1 MNAPLRLGIAGL
13 GTVGCGVVDILQK
26 QRVMLSGRTRRELVV
41 TAVSA
46 RDKTRERGID
56 LQGIAWE
63 ENTLNLAERADV
75 DVVVELIGGAEGVA
89 RTLCEMA
96 LANGK
101 HVVTANKALIAH
113 HGESLAALSEAGN
126 VQLMFEAAVAGGIP
140 IIKLMKEGLA
150 ANRITKIIG
159 ILNGTCNFIVS
170 TMERDKRDFGD
181 VLAEAQALGY
191 AEADPAFDIDGVD
204 AAHKLCILSA
214 LAFSTAPAIDG
225 ISIEGIR
232 HISAADIAA
241 AEELGYRI
249 RLIGVTEQT
258 EKGIGLRVHPALL
271 PEGSPVSEVDGVYN
285 AVHVFGDAVG
295 DMFIEGR
302 GAGRGATAS
311 AVIAD
316 IMDIARGDVNRAF
329 LAPVVEL
336 SRPTILPMRDHEGAY
351 YLRLQVADHTGVLFA
366 LAKVF
371 SAHTISVATFLQH
384 APKPDVEAESGVTDI
399 ILTTH
404 PTQEWRMR
412 AALEEIAALA
422 SLRATPCFIRI
433 ED

>member
-1 MNAPLRLGIAGL
+1 MNTPLRLGIAGL
-13 GTVGCGVVDILQK
+13 GTVGCGVVDILQR
-26 QRVMLSGRTRRELVV
+26 QQAMLSRRAQREMII

-46 RDKTRERGID
+46 RDKNRDRGLD
-56 LQGIAWE
+56 MQSIAWE
-63 ENTLNLAERADV
+63 ENALILATRPDV
-75 DVVVELIGGAEGVA
+75 DVVVELIGGAEGIA
-89 RTLCEMA
+89 KKLCETA
-96 LANGK
+96 LAHGK

-113 HGESLAALSEAGN
+113 HGEAMAALSEKHG

-140 IIKLMKEGLA
+140 IIKLMREGLA
-150 ANRITKIIG
+150 ANNYTKIIG
-159 ILNGTCNFIVS
+159 ILNGTCNFILS
-170 TMERDKRDFGD
+170 TMERTRRDFTD
-181 VLAEAQALGY
+181 VLAEAQSLGY
-191 AEADPAFDIDGVD
+191 AEADPSFDIDGID

-214 LAFSTAPAIDG
+214 LAFSTTPAIDG
-225 ISIEGIR
+225 ITIEGIR

-258 EKGIGLRVHPALL
+258 DNGIGLRVHPALL

-316 IMDIARGDVNRAF
+316 IMDIARGDVSRPF
-329 LAPVVEL
+329 LAPVAEL
-336 SRPTILPMRDHEGAY
+336 SVPHLLPMRDYEGAY
-351 YLRLQVADHTGVLFA
+351 YLRLHVADHTGVLFA
-366 LAKVF
+366 LAEVF
-371 SAHTISVATFLQH
+371 STHSISVATFLQH
-384 APKPDVEAESGVTDI
+384 APKPDSSGADI
-399 ILTTH
+399 IITTH
-404 PTQEWRMR
+404 PTQEWRMK
-412 AALEEIAALA
+412 AALGEIALLSSVREA
-422 SLRATPCFIRI
+422 PCLIRI

>member
-1 MNAPLRLGIAGL
+1 MTPPLRIGIAGL
-13 GTVGCGVVDILQK
+13 GTVGCGVVEIVQK
-26 QRVMLSGRTRRELVV
+26 QTTMLSKRCHRELVI

-46 RDKTRERGID
+46 RDKSRDRG
-56 LQGIAWE
+56 LNLNGIAWE
-63 ENTLNLAERADV
+63 EDAVALASRSDV
-75 DVVVELIGGAEGVA
+75 DVVVEVMGGAEGA
-89 RTLCEMA
+89 AKALCEAA
-96 LANGK
+96 LGSGK

-113 HGESLAALSEAGN
+113 HGAVLARTAEAHG

-150 ANRITKIIG
+150 ANAYSKIIG
-159 ILNGTCNFIVS
+159 ILNGTCNFILS
-170 TMERDKRDFGD
+170 TMERTHRDFAD

-191 AEADPAFDIDGVD
+191 AEADPSFDIDGVD

-214 LAFSTAPAIDG
+214 LAFSTTPAIDA
-225 ISIEGIR
+225 ITIEGIR
-232 HISAADIAA
+232 NISAADIAA

-249 RLIGVTEQT
+249 RLIGITER
-258 EKGIGLRVHPALL
+258 EGDGIALRVHPALL

-316 IMDIARGDVNRAF
+316 IMDIARGDV
-329 LAPVVEL
+329 
-336 SRPTILPMRDHEGAY
+336 SRPFLSPVAELATPNIVPMREYTGAY
-351 YLRLQVADHTGVLFA
+351 YLRLHVADRTGVLFA
-366 LAKVF
+366 LAEVF
-371 SAHTISVATFLQH
+371 SRHHISVETFLQH
-384 APKPDVEAESGVTDI
+384 PPKASANGADI
-399 ILTTH
+399 IITTH

-412 AALEEIAALA
+412 AALQDIAAMPIL
-422 SLRATPCFIRI
+422 LLPPCMIRI
-433 ED
+433 EE